1 MRSVGRD
8 LDVSGDQSSVGLRGG
23 ELAAGNAGCL
33 GLRGLCLH
41 PVPTDDR

>member
-1 MRSVGRD
+1 M
-8 LDVSGDQSSVGLRGG
+8 SGDQSSVELCRG

-41 PVPTDDR
+41 SGPTDDC